1 MNQEIKEHIGK
12 QVQLVFHDFE
22 NGLQELASYI
32 CNLSYKVLRGLLDN
46 EIAASHQDDPVKENT
61 CEHWC

>member
-1 MNQEIKEHIGK
+1 M
-12 QVQLVFHDFE
+12 FHDFE
-22 NGLQELASYI
+22 NGLQELASHI